1 MLKKFFMNALSSFVG
16 AWIALALFGVV
27 AVIVCVGILAKFG
40 VSDTKSA
47 TVSKGSVL
55 SISLEGVIEERETP
69 VDINYLS
76 LMQGEIERPQTLT
89 QLVASIEAAKEN
101 RNISA
106 IYLNCKGVSAS
117 PATLNALR
125 EALSDFRKSGKK
137 VIAYGGSYMMGD
149 YYVASVADSVFLNPA
164 GIVGLQGLGGTS
176 FYFKGLLDKLGVSMQ
191 VVKVGTYKSAVEPY
205 ILEEMSAP
213 ARAQLDTLYGNMWNV
228 MRENMASSRKGLTA
242 AMIDSLVNDFIF
254 VEPAEK
260 DLSAS
265 LVDRLVYERTVDSVV
280 ASVVGVDYDK
290 LNYVSPSALVS
301 QIDWN
306 SGYNSKKRIAVLY
319 ACGEIVDGGGN
330 GTINYQKLVP
340 QIVSLAD
347 DESVKG
353 MVLRVN
359 SPGGAVF
366 GSDQIGEALD
376 YFQSKGKP
384 LAVSMGDYAASGGY
398 WISSCADRIF
408 ADPLTITGSIGIF
421 GLIPDLKGLA
431 DKIGVSPQHVS
442 TNPEADFPTLFSPM
456 TEKQKAAMQA
466 NVERGYDRFVA
477 RVARGRKMEESKVR
491 AIGEGRVWDAVKAK
505 EIGLVD
511 ELGSVKDATEWVAQK
526 SGLGESYDVA
536 AYPLVETGI
545 WDVIPELGGMR
556 LHEAMAKA
564 MAGEYDALTLRYVS
578 NMLRQKPLQ
587 ARMPYM
593 RVGFGETITAN

>member
-260 DLSAS
+260 DLSAF

-359 SPGGAVF
+359 SPGGAV
-366 GSDQIGEALD
+366 
-376 YFQSKGKP
+376 
-384 LAVSMGDYAASGGY
+384 
-398 WISSCADRIF
+398 
-408 ADPLTITGSIGIF
+408 
-421 GLIPDLKGLA
+421 
-431 DKIGVSPQHVS
+431 
-442 TNPEADFPTLFSPM
+442 
-456 TEKQKAAMQA
+456 
-466 NVERGYDRFVA
+466 
-477 RVARGRKMEESKVR
+477 
-491 AIGEGRVWDAVKAK
+491 
-505 EIGLVD
+505 
-511 ELGSVKDATEWVAQK
+511 
-526 SGLGESYDVA
+526 
-536 AYPLVETGI
+536 
-545 WDVIPELGGMR
+545 
-556 LHEAMAKA
+556 
-564 MAGEYDALTLRYVS
+564 
-578 NMLRQKPLQ
+578 
-587 ARMPYM
+587 
-593 RVGFGETITAN
+593 